1 MKICIVSE
9 YYKPDNFLINEITPE
24 LVKAGY
30 EVTVL
35 TGLPDYST
43 GEIPKEYRCFRRRH
57 EIIDGVE
64 VIRVPTIARRKGFV
78 FRILNY
84 LSFMLS
90 SGVFSLFWGK
100 KFDIVLTYQLS
111 PITQVLAGK
120 VIKWKQKAPHI
131 IYCLDLWPASVN
143 AWGVRA
149 DSVLYKMVHALSKW
163 AYKNADC
170 IAVSSLPFID
180 YLVETN
186 NVAKAAMIYLPQ
198 HSNRMN
204 LAKTEA
210 VKTSD
215 VINLIFAGNIGAVQ
229 NVECLIRA
237 VAMVETNREFLVHI
251 YGDGSRFQECKNLSK
266 SLAADSRII
275 FHGRIPRT
283 RLDEIYPMMDG
294 VLLTLASE
302 RTAGAIAT
310 TVPAKFQ
317 NYLSTGKPII
327 ASIDGG
333 AADIIKQIKC
343 GLVVPADEDVAL
355 AGIIKNFVENP
366 SKYSQ
371 CGERGVQYFNE
382 NYTKE
387 IFIKRLIDIL
397 EKSRR

>member
-24 LVKAGY
+24 LVKAGH

-43 GEIPKEYRCFRRRH
+43 GKIPKEYRCFRRRH

-143 AWGVRA
+143 AWGFFEG
-149 DSVLYKMVHALSKW
+149 SVVFKIAHSLSKW
-163 AYKNADC
+163 AYKHADC
-170 IAVSSLPFID
+170 IAVSSRPFID
-180 YLVETN
+180 YLVKTN
-186 NVAKAAMIYLPQ
+186 NLLEEGMVYLPQ
-198 HSNRMN
+198 HSPRMKEAAT
-204 LAKTEA
+204 AKRSTTDE
-210 VKTSD
+210 V
-215 VINLIFAGNIGAVQ
+215 NLIFAGNIGSVQ

-237 VAMVETNREFLVHI
+237 VALVQTERNYQVHI
-251 YGDGSRFQECKNLSK
+251 YGDGSRCEDCKRLSK
-266 SLAADSRII
+266 SLATDSRIV
-275 FHGRIPRT
+275 FHGRVPRSK
-283 RLDEIYPMMDG
+283 LDEIYPKMDG
-294 VLLTLASE
+294 LLLTLASE
-302 RTAGAIAT
+302 KTAGAIAT

-333 AADIIKQIKC
+333 AAEIIKQIDC
-343 GLVVPADEDVAL
+343 GLVAPADDEEAL
-355 AGIIKNFVENP
+355 AEIIKKFVENP
-366 SKYSQ
+366 SGYSKY
-371 CGERGVQYFNE
+371 GERGVKYFNE

-387 IFIKRLIDIL
+387 IFISRLIKIL
-397 EKSRR
+397 EKTVS